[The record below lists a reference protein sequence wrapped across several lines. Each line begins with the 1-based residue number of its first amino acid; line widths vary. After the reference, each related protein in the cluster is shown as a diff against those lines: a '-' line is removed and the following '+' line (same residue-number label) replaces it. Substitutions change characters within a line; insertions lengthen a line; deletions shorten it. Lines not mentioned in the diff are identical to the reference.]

1 MEQINLKQVGTESD
15 IDGTPTARSEDK
27 REATGG
33 SDASVQPEPTREPT
47 EVDSQSNTGDAI
59 HLLSQPINPLDIVR
73 RSMMLPELKSLI
85 TDMVPFIKTIVK
97 EAVSEATGA
106 FNDEV
111 RKLKEDNENFK
122 KVNSALEKRISQAEY
137 DNDALEQYSRR
148 NSVRISGVN
157 EALDEDTDS
166 IVMRIAEKL
175 DVPMST
181 ADIDRSHRVG
191 KINEQGRN
199 GRRRPRDILVKFS
212 TYNARRRLFVKRKD
226 LRESEDTKHLFINED
241 LTMLR
246 SKLLYDARCLVRT
259 NKLRSAYASDGK
271 IFVRDKDDHR
281 RLIRNDSDILEFGD
295 PKEARNELTRR
306 ARVVPSAS
314 ASST

>member
-1 MEQINLKQVGTESD
+1 MEQTNLKQVGTESD

-73 RSMMLPELKSLI
+73 IASELRSMMLPELKSLI

-97 EAVSEATGA
+97 GAVSEATGA
-106 FNDEV
+106 FNDEL

-157 EALDEDTDS
+157 EAIDEDTDS

-212 TYNARRRLFVKRKD
+212 TYNAR
-226 LRESEDTKHLFINED
+226 
-241 LTMLR
+241 
-246 SKLLYDARCLVRT
+246 
-259 NKLRSAYASDGK
+259 
-271 IFVRDKDDHR
+271 
-281 RLIRNDSDILEFGD
+281 
-295 PKEARNELTRR
+295 
-306 ARVVPSAS
+306 
-314 ASST
+314 